1 MKYVFINLKLFIK
14 NEKIIFFL
22 MVLSIISSTIIIE
35 FAFGFY
41 HHLEQKKVDE
51 MQDTKEFSIDFTDP
65 TRTTVTKGA
74 VLQILTNLDPGV
86 LSDCTIYL
94 GGRFQNDKTKVAAID
109 NSLLEESL
117 PFTLNDRKICVAPIE
132 QKMKESSILVDGR
145 YFVQEDFDKE
155 KNVCLANILKEDSY
169 DGEAVE
175 WVKKYG
181 EQNDG
186 TYIVDGKKYICIG
199 HVESY
204 STIPMVPITTVSDDI
219 YIQRISFEFT
229 HAITSNKYYTIKEA
243 FLNAFAEYVQL
254 PDINIKDIDSDRF
267 YNLLLVMCIGLF
279 ALSALVV
286 SILYQYVMLKRK
298 RNIVIYRLCGMTLN
312 TARIIYVFECMIVS
326 FIMFTVGTLI
336 YHFGLMPW
344 LSRSFE
350 YISNSYNIHTYV
362 IMAEIYMIVSLVVLG
377 FMIIR
382 QTNENIKTELGE
394 R

>member
-1 MKYVFINLKLFIK
+1 MKYVFINLKSFIK

-145 YFVQEDFDKE
+145 YFVQ
-155 KNVCLANILKEDSY
+155 
-169 DGEAVE
+169 
-175 WVKKYG
+175 
-181 EQNDG
+181 
-186 TYIVDGKKYICIG
+186 
-199 HVESY
+199 
-204 STIPMVPITTVSDDI
+204 
-219 YIQRISFEFT
+219 
-229 HAITSNKYYTIKEA
+229 
-243 FLNAFAEYVQL
+243 
-254 PDINIKDIDSDRF
+254 
-267 YNLLLVMCIGLF
+267 
-279 ALSALVV
+279 
-286 SILYQYVMLKRK
+286 
-298 RNIVIYRLCGMTLN
+298 
-312 TARIIYVFECMIVS
+312 
-326 FIMFTVGTLI
+326 
-336 YHFGLMPW
+336 
-344 LSRSFE
+344 
-350 YISNSYNIHTYV
+350 
-362 IMAEIYMIVSLVVLG
+362 
-377 FMIIR
+377 
-382 QTNENIKTELGE
+382 
-394 R
+394 